1 LRNKPFLVGDDGVS
15 MSLAGGQTKLAVAVD
30 DAGRICIPTNGSP
43 STHILKPTRRVF
55 AAAFI
60 TKRSA

>member
-1 LRNKPFLVGDDGVS
+1 VGDDGVS

-43 STHILKPTRRVF
+43 STHILKPDRQ
-55 AAAFI
+55 
-60 TKRSA
+60 RS